1 MVHLSITMEFHMK
14 KITLSPIRK
23 MALVQILL
31 IFPVIILTD
40 PDILGT
46 CCILLAAFGYCFISV
61 LYGFNLNIQKPTQPY
76 KFSPVGNL
84 TDPYMGLGT
93 SFQRKRVHGF

>member
-1 MVHLSITMEFHMK
+1 MK